1 MRLKELQEHFR
12 SWLTSASDSAAERL
26 GKDRSG
32 LHVYQNNYRAQ
43 LIGCLQQSYPQ
54 LRAWI
59 GDEAF
64 LHAAAKHIE
73 RQPPHAWTLDA
84 YGAEFDGTLLAL
96 FPDNPDMHQLAWI
109 EWALGAAFVAPDAA
123 PLALAGLADIDWE
136 SARLTFSPSLR
147 LAPLTT
153 NAADIWWAMN
163 DGAARI
169 DGQMLEAAGGVMVWR
184 RGYVSCLRA
193 LDAIEYSALTQ
204 LQADGSFADLCALL
218 VDRLGEE
225 QGTTKAGSLLAEWV
239 GAELITG
246 VTDAGHLIPSSE
258 QGTIN
263 HD

>member
-1 MRLKELQEHFR
+1 MRLSELQQHFR

-43 LIGCLQQSYPQ
+43 LVSCLQQSYPQ

-84 YGAEFDGTLLAL
+84 YGDEFGDTLLAL

-109 EWALGAAFVAPDAA
+109 EWALGAGFVAPDAP
-123 PLALAGLADIDWE
+123 PLALAALAEIDWA
-136 SARLTFSPSLR
+136 SARLTLSPSLS

-163 DGAARI
+163 DSKERI
-169 DGQMLEAAGGVMVWR
+169 DGEMLETAGGVMVWR
-184 RGYVSCLRA
+184 CGYVSCLRA
-193 LDAIEYSALTQ
+193 LDAIEYGALIQ
-204 LQADGSFADLCALL
+204 LQTDGSFGALCALL

-225 QGTTKAGSLLAEWV
+225 HGTAKAGALLAEWLA
-239 GAELITG
+239 AELITG
-246 VTDAGHLIPSSE
+246 VTDAHHAIQSPETGNLDHV
-258 QGTIN
+258 
-263 HD
+263 

>member
-1 MRLKELQEHFR
+1 MRLNELQRHFR

-43 LIGCLQQSYPQ
+43 LMGCLQQSYPQ

-64 LHAAAKHIE
+64 LHAAARHIE

-84 YGAEFDGTLLAL
+84 YGEAFGDTLLAL

-109 EWALGAAFVAPDAA
+109 EWALGGAFVAPDAA
-123 PLALAGLADIDWE
+123 PLALAGLADLDWE
-136 SARLTFSPSLR
+136 SARLTLSPTVR
-147 LAPLTT
+147 LSPLTT
-153 NAADIWWAMN
+153 NAPDIWWAMN
-163 DGAARI
+163 KGEASI

-184 RGYVSCLRA
+184 RGFVSCLRA

-204 LQADGSFADLCALL
+204 LQADGSFGALCALL

-225 QGTTKAGSLLAEWV
+225 QGIAKAGSLLAEWV
-239 GAELITG
+239 AAELITG
-246 VTDAGHLIPSSE
+246 VTDAGHAIQSSE
-258 QGTIN
+258 QGTVD
-263 HD
+263 HA